1 MTSVLA
7 WARAVFVMFV
17 TWLCSGT
24 ARRGRDGGAGHE
36 QQQPPERAADP
47 AAPQPQLPHGHPV
60 STARGEPSLSPCPA
74 NRACISFKSLS
85 KQFQMLWTDV
95 RCDVAKE

>member
-1 MTSVLA
+1 MPSVLT

-17 TWLCSGT
+17 TWLSSGT

-60 STARGEPSLSPCPA
+60 STARGEPLTPWPS
-74 NRACISFKSLS
+74 NTACISFKALS
-85 KQFQMLWTDV
+85 K
-95 RCDVAKE
+95 